1 MSYYDILGIPHD
13 ASQEE
18 IRKAYLEQIK
28 FFHPDVFDGPPEVAS
43 LKSAQL
49 NEAYEILKN
58 PQKRQAYDFKL
69 FGEEQS
75 KERKEQKNQN
85 NQNREQKKENN
96 QEEKKE
102 NGSKGKEKED
112 PVNCK
117 KEEAKGQS
125 AGLQLA
131 CFLSTIICLV
141 LILACVTQY
150 QEIKNMEEY
159 TELLE
164 SRVDSLQDRVNY
176 YKNIADQYSESDTFS
191 GNSEKMDVP
200 DYVFITKSGECYHR
214 AGCEYISISATEVY
228 ILDAIAQ
235 GYRPCSYCLP

>member
-96 QEEKKE
+96 QEEKRRMDQR
-102 NGSKGKEKED
+102 GR
-112 PVNCK
+112 K
-117 KEEAKGQS
+117 KKT
-125 AGLQLA
+125 L
-131 CFLSTIICLV
+131 
-141 LILACVTQY
+141 
-150 QEIKNMEEY
+150 
-159 TELLE
+159 
-164 SRVDSLQDRVNY
+164 
-176 YKNIADQYSESDTFS
+176 
-191 GNSEKMDVP
+191 
-200 DYVFITKSGECYHR
+200 
-214 AGCEYISISATEVY
+214 
-228 ILDAIAQ
+228 
-235 GYRPCSYCLP
+235 